1 MTSSDPRSTLSIYA
15 ARVRVGAIVAR
26 VGTARVAAAVAG
38 ISIAVVLLGQNTVA
52 QSASLLS
59 VTAPPSEATTTTDPL
74 ATTSTIPGTAP
85 TVPFVPA
92 SNTVTPLPSSPQS
105 PTVLV
110 FEVTTTTIPSVSSVP
125 SDVIPIGPSTTI
137 DPNAST
143 TTSLDPNA
151 TTTSSTSST
160 LPIVVGLDNDDA
172 TSEEP
177 PRIATPVLPAP
188 KVPVRNRSLEEALK
202 TLTAR
207 QKSLIAIAQKRSD
220 LAVTRADAA
229 TKAIANLRFQAD
241 QVQASIND
249 LKGEAAATRAKLRVR
264 ALAIFTGEDIE
275 SIDSLLN
282 SDNAND
288 LARNLE
294 LVSQSQERDRE
305 LLKQFDEQ
313 RAELVKR
320 EDELKSLEAERQLEL
335 ETVLAEQ
342 QALTDALEK
351 MQRELASITS
361 GASIALGGFVFPVT
375 PPFNFVDTFGAPRMT
390 GTKYQHS
397 HEGTDIFGAYGS
409 PVLAVSRGVIVRMG
423 VATLGGN
430 KLWLKSTDGT
440 EYYYA
445 HLSAFVEGFSD
456 GTIVEAGDVI
466 GFLGDSGNARGTPP
480 HVHFEVHPGG
490 GGAVNPYPFLDAVRR
505 SDATAL
511 LKASQA
517 AAAGTTP
524 PPTVPGQI
532 KAGIGLVREVALGA
546 VDATAAGPTTTQ
558 VPGSE
563 AANTTLP
570 FRKLPSTTIAPG

>member
-1 MTSSDPRSTLSIYA
+1 MTSSDPRLPPTRRYSTRS
-15 ARVRVGAIVAR
+15 VRSCVAGLA
-26 VGTARVAAAVAG
+26 VPRVAG
-38 ISIAVVLLGQNTVA
+38 AVVAASLVLGVVGQNTVA
-52 QSASLLS
+52 RSASVS
-59 VTAPPSEATTTTDPL
+59 AVAPPPLDTTTIPIL
-74 ATTSTIPGTAP
+74 STTTVPATAP
-85 TVPFVPA
+85 TVPPVPA
-92 SNTVTPLPSSPQS
+92 SSTVAPLPSAPTTGV
-105 PTVLV
+105 PTVSV
-110 FEVTTTTIPSVSSVP
+110 FEVTTTAA
-125 SDVIPIGPSTTI
+125 DAGVIPIGPSTTL

-143 TTSLDPNA
+143 TTSIDPNS
-151 TTTSSTSST
+151 TTTSLTSTT
-160 LPIVVGLDNDDA
+160 LPIVVGVESDDA

-207 QKSLIAIAQKRSD
+207 QQALIGIAQKRGD
-220 LAVTRADAA
+220 LAVQRVDDATA
-229 TKAIANLRFQAD
+229 AIAQLRFQAD
-241 QVQASIND
+241 QVRASIND
-249 LKGEAAATRAKLRVR
+249 LTQQSAVTRAKLRVR

-275 SIDSLLN
+275 EIDSLLN
-282 SDNAND
+282 ADNAND

-294 LVSQSQERDRE
+294 LVSQSQERDRT
-305 LLKQFDEQ
+305 LLKTFAEQ
-313 RAELVKR
+313 QTQLDSR
-320 EDELKSLEAERQLEL
+320 EADLKSLEAERQIEL

-375 PPFNFVDTFGAPRMT
+375 APFNFVDTYGAPRMT
-390 GTKYQHS
+390 GTKYQHT

-409 PVLAVSRGVIVRMG
+409 PVLAVSRGVIVSMG

-445 HLSAFVEGFSD
+445 HLSAFVEGFTD
-456 GTIVEAGDVI
+456 GTKVEAGDTI

-490 GGAVNPYPFLDAVRR
+490 GGPVNPYPFLDAVRR
-505 SDATAL
+505 SDAGAL

-517 AAAGTTP
+517 ASAITTP
-524 PPTVPGQI
+524 PPTIPGQI
-532 KAGIGLVREVALGA
+532 RAGIGLVREVALGA
-546 VDATAAGPTTTQ
+546 VDAAAAGPTTTQ
-558 VPGSE
+558 VPGSKE
-563 AANTTLP
+563 SQTTLP
-570 FRKLPSTTIAPG
+570 FRKLDTTTAAPG